1 MRMVATYPLK
11 PKAQDTTYLKSVWE
25 TISNIS
31 CPHSYNFHM
40 HTQASDGKLTPLD
53 LVSQAIAIGL
63 QGFAI
68 TDHHSVDGYRQAE
81 QHLSKLDLEQS
92 DRPVPHLWTGIEVT
106 SNLLD
111 VEVHILGYGFDPE
124 HQAMQPYLQG
134 NKAHEK
140 LAAAEEVIARI
151 HQAGGLAVLAH
162 PERYRR
168 SASQL
173 IPAIAELNIDGV
185 ETYYAYN
192 NPKHWHPSPKQ
203 TKKVKELAQRYHLY
217 STCGTDTHG
226 LNLLQRL

>member
-25 TISNIS
+25 TINYTS

-40 HTQASDGKLTPLD
+40 HTQASDGKLTPSD
-53 LVSQAIAIGL
+53 LASQAIAIGL

-81 QHLSKLDLEQS
+81 QYFSKLDLEKS
-92 DRPVPHLWTGIEVT
+92 DRPVPHLWTGIEIT

-124 HQAMQPYLQG
+124 HSAMQPYLQG
-134 NKAHEK
+134 NKAQEK
-140 LAAAEEVIARI
+140 FAAAGVVIARI

-185 ETYYAYN
+185 ETYYAHN
-192 NPKHWHPSPKQ
+192 NPRNWHPSPKQ
-203 TKKVKELAQRYHLY
+203 TEKVKELAQQYHLY